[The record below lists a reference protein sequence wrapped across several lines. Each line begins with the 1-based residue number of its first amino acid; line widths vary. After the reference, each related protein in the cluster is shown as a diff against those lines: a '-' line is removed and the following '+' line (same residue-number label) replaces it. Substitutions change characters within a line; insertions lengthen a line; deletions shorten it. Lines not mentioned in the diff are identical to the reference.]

1 MKANELRLNN
11 YVYAENEFLSMMD
24 IAFIESISHEI
35 GIEFIGEHTKGDR
48 QKESIGDLDPIPITE
63 QWLVDFGFEKTEWDN
78 NNSFRK
84 MIGNNDYAI
93 VFYSNCI
100 CEIGDIIVKEI
111 DFVHQLQNLFFALTG
126 TELEL
131 NSK

>member
-11 YVYAENEFLSMMD
+11 YVNNCGEIITVDGIDD
-24 IAFIESISHEI
+24 IDVFNKN
-35 GIEFIGEHTKGDR
+35 IGEIPLHSF
-48 QKESIGDLDPIPITE
+48 QPIPITE